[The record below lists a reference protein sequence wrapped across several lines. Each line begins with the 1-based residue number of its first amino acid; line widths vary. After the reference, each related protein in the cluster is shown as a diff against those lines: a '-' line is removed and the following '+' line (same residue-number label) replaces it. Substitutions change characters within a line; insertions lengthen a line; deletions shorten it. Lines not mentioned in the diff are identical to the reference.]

1 MLPAGGSRLIVQVLK
16 SISQAVEQPQET
28 TTFALDDDKMEVEFQ
43 PQQQDQFQ
51 DGEHEPEMQAST
63 EPEERQR
70 RVHQQRQA
78 RTLTSDGVTTL
89 RNTDLARWNNE
100 YQANMAS
107 AMKQK
112 DHNKMPTVAKKNAE
126 YWVFGKGIAAVGI
139 GLGVQHALHPLRCFS
154 GGELYDTFFEEA
166 QQGTKRPYPI
176 AESDTEQTRHVH
188 PRTEREKEVMDVEIG
203 RQAPSSVLDDHSSQM
218 PWNISASIQSS
229 RRGPRF
235 GSVSEL
241 SNPSRRGHLTSASPL
256 AGRGYLDPQ
265 EQALGLDMPGN
276 ADDELE
282 ELEITRYLEGELA
295 ADHEDISVIGDRR
308 ASAEA
313 RIRKELDQ
321 ESLNFWEFIKDDLV
335 GSLSEKRRFEQLLL
349 PAKTSRAVATQG
361 FMNLLTLATRGAI
374 RVWQD
379 PTQDRGQG
387 TWGSRFEHGA
397 IWISEGGTVKYEKE
411 ADRRSIFG
419 I

>member
-1 MLPAGGSRLIVQVLK
+1 MELTSILK
-16 SISQAVEQPQET
+16 PVAQLQET
-28 TTFALDDDKMEVEFQ
+28 TTFGIDDDRMDIHVQSHEQDQLLEVE
-43 PQQQDQFQ
+43 
-51 DGEHEPEMQAST
+51 HEVELQAPT

-78 RTLTSDGVTTL
+78 RFMTSDGVTTL

-100 YQANMAS
+100 YQANMVS
-107 AMKQK
+107 ATKQK
-112 DHNKMPTVAKKNAE
+112 DQNKMPTVAKKNAA

-139 GLGVQHALHPLRCFS
+139 GLGVQHALHPLSCFS
-154 GGELYDTFFEEA
+154 GEELYNTFFEKAE
-166 QQGTKRPYPI
+166 QGTKRPHPI
-176 AESDTEQTRHVH
+176 AESDTEEARTVR
-188 PRTEREKEVMDVEIG
+188 PRTEREEEPLDVEVG

-241 SNPSRRGHLTSASPL
+241 SNASRRGRLTSASPL
-256 AGRGYLDPQ
+256 AGRGYLDLRDQ
-265 EQALGLDMPGN
+265 GLGLDMPGN

-308 ASAEA
+308 VSEEA

-321 ESLNFWEFIKDDLV
+321 ESVNFWEFIKDDLV
-335 GSLSEKRRFEQLLL
+335 GSMSEERQFEQLLP

-361 FMNLLTLATRGAI
+361 FMNLLTLATRGAV

-379 PTQDRGQG
+379 PAKDRGQG
-387 TWGSRFEHGA
+387 SWGSRFDYGA
-397 IWISEGGTVKYEKE
+397 IWLREGGEVRKE

-419 I
+419 V

>member
-1 MLPAGGSRLIVQVLK
+1 MSEEQTCFFLK
-16 SISQAVEQPQET
+16 LTSISQTTEQGQET
-28 TTFALDDDKMEVEFQ
+28 TTVVLGDDRMEIDIQ
-43 PQQQDQFQ
+43 SQQHDQFH
-51 DGEHEPEMQAST
+51 DGEHDNEMQVPN

-78 RTLTSDGVTTL
+78 RTLITDGVTAL

-107 AMKQK
+107 ATKQK
-112 DHNKMPTVAKKNAE
+112 DHNKMPTVAKKNAA

-139 GLGVQHALHPLRCFS
+139 GLGAQRALHPLRCFS
-154 GGELYDTFFEEA
+154 GEELYDTFFEEA
-166 QQGTKRPYPI
+166 QKGTKRPHPI
-176 AESDTEQTRHVH
+176 TESDTEEARHVH
-188 PRTEREKEVMDVEIG
+188 TKTGREEEDAMDVEVA

-218 PWNISASIQSS
+218 PWNISASIQTS
-229 RRGPRF
+229 RRGPRL

-241 SNPSRRGHLTSASPL
+241 SNASRRGRLTSASPL
-256 AGRGYLDPQ
+256 AGRGYLDPRDQ
-265 EQALGLDMPGN
+265 GLGLDMPGT

-308 ASAEA
+308 ASTEA
-313 RIRKELDQ
+313 RIRKELNQ
-321 ESLNFWEFIKDDLV
+321 ESLNFWEFIKNDLV
-335 GSLSEKRRFEQLLL
+335 GSLSEKRRFEQLLPL
-349 PAKTSRAVATQG
+349 AETSRAVATQG

-387 TWGSRFEHGA
+387 SWGSRFEHGA
-397 IWISEGGTVKYEKE
+397 IWLSEGDSEK
-411 ADRRSIFG
+411 
-419 I
+419 